1 MMNEPIK
8 LFFLGTYADKQYLPY
23 LKGMFGTA
31 SVSFS
36 IESIS
41 TVAEVVMHCKRKGIT
56 GVVSTNTTLLS
67 KLCGADGERKKPSLD
82 SFAGSLFKRDGIEFV
97 FINPLEHFVKVP
109 YGKWIAKRHISK
121 LSSPEKWPRYG
132 DFKWE
137 VLDATNSERIFAS
150 YLSADIIAIDIETRK
165 EPLSIDVVG
174 YTAAWIDK
182 VTGEISTHSC
192 VIECN
197 SEYNL
202 AIIRKFNWELP
213 AGKVLQNGKYDHNY
227 LLRYNAP
234 VFNWLWDTATMF
246 HCIYSE
252 LPKDLAFLGA
262 FYIRDAIYWKDLA
275 HSGDRHE
282 YLMYNCRDTWT
293 TALVAIE
300 WLRTAPDY
308 AKENY
313 LKEFPLNFP
322 SMLCELT
329 GIKRDMEVM
338 AHVRVGIDA
347 RIEANNKSLS
357 KMVGWEAN
365 VNSPKQMKLLCKI
378 LGLGEVESTDE
389 KALNKFMFQHPLN
402 DRILGLVL
410 EIRGDRKLK
419 STYLRTD
426 DDISKTSPKGA
437 KEFNGRILYSL
448 VPHGTDTGRNAS
460 KEHHFWCGLQFQ
472 NIPRDDSVKQTLK
485 ADEGFMLAEVD
496 LEQAESRDTAYISG
510 DRNLIEAVSGTKDF
524 HSVTASAISGR
535 SYEELYD
542 DGNKKSLDKEV
553 RYLLGKKI
561 NHACSYN
568 MGDNTFVAVTGPKEL
583 EKARKLLKL
592 SPMVSY
598 KQMAGNMIEGFHTKY
613 PGLRGNMYPG
623 IIAEIKRTG
632 MLTGPTGW
640 VRYCFDNPATNKSA
654 LNAYIAH
661 MPQSCNA
668 MGLNKAF
675 MRVFY
680 EIAMNPEHKNNFKL
694 LCQIHDSILF
704 QFRIGHE
711 YLNGMVQKIM
721 EEESTFT
728 YRGYDGVVRTWTVP
742 AAIKAGKDGKGAM
755 YWSETE

>member
-1 MMNEPIK
+1 MSDLK
-8 LFFLGTYADKQYLPY
+8 LFFLGTYADKSYLPH

-36 IESIS
+36 IEPIS

-56 GVVSTNTTLLS
+56 GVISTNTTLLQRLS
-67 KLCGADGERKKPSLD
+67 GKDGERKPSLD

-109 YGKWIAKRHISK
+109 YGKFLARRYISK
-121 LSSPEKWPRYG
+121 LVAPEKWPRLPE
-132 DFKWE
+132 FKWE
-137 VLDATNSERIFAS
+137 VLDATNQERIFSS
-150 YLSADIIAIDIETRK
+150 YLSAFIIAVDIETK
-165 EPLSIDVVG
+165 QHPLSIDCVG
-174 YTAAWIDK
+174 YTAIWIDSSS
-182 VTGEISTHSC
+182 GEITNHSC

-202 AIIRKFNWELP
+202 QIIRKFNWELP
-213 AGKVLQNGKYDHNY
+213 AGKVLQNGKYDCSY
-227 LLRYNAP
+227 LARYNAP

-252 LPKDLAFLGA
+252 LPKDLASLGA

-275 HSGDRHE
+275 DSGNRHE
-282 YLMYNCRDTWT
+282 YLLYNCRDTWT
-293 TALVAIE
+293 TAFVALE
-300 WLRTAPDY
+300 WIRTAPAY
-308 AKENY
+308 AHKNY
-313 LKEFPLNFP
+313 LMEFPLNFP
-322 SMLCELT
+322 AHLCEMT
-329 GIKRDMEVM
+329 GIARDMEVLTR
-338 AHVRVGIDA
+338 VRAEIDS
-347 RIEANNKSLS
+347 RILTNNTSLS
-357 KMVGWEAN
+357 RMLGWEAN
-365 VNSPKQMKLLCKI
+365 VNSPKQMKNVCKL
-378 LGLGEVESTDE
+378 LGLGDVESTDE
-389 KALNKFMFQHPLN
+389 KSINKFMFQHPLN
-402 DRILGLVL
+402 ARILGLVL

-426 DDISKTSPKGA
+426 DDISKTSPNGA

-448 VPHGTDTGRNAS
+448 IPHGTDTGRFAS
-460 KEHHFWCGLQFQ
+460 REHHFWCGLQFQ
-472 NIPRDDSVKQTLK
+472 NIPRDNSVKQTLK
-485 ADEGFMLAEVD
+485 ADEGFLLAEVD

-510 DRNLIEAVSGTKDF
+510 DRNLIDAVSGTKDF

-535 SYEELYD
+535 TYESLYD
-542 DGNKKSLDKEV
+542 DANKKSLDKEV

-592 SPMVSY
+592 SPLVSY
-598 KQMAGNMIEGFHTKY
+598 KQMAWNMIEAFHGNY

-623 IIAEIKRTG
+623 IIAEIKRTS
-632 MLTGPTGW
+632 MLVGPTGW
-640 VRYCFDNPATNKSA
+640 TRYCFDNPTSNKMA

-680 EIAMNPEHKNNFKL
+680 EIALHPEYRNNFKL
-694 LCQIHDSILF
+694 LAQIHDSILF

-711 YLNGMVQKIM
+711 YLCQKVKTIM
-721 EEESTFT
+721 EQESTFT
-728 YRGYDGVVRTWTVP
+728 YKGYDGVVRTWTVP
-742 AAIKAGKDGKGAM
+742 AAIKAGPDGKGAV
-755 YWSETE
+755 YWSQTE